1 MKRLRAA
8 VLCLGL
14 APSWL
19 WGADAKADLNQARAH
34 YQQTVTQYGKNSPQ
48 AKTAK
53 NNLRNARHAFHTN
66 RRQHPPMRAGAR

>member
-1 MKRLRAA
+1 MA

-19 WGADAKADLNQARAH
+19 WGADTKAHLDQARAS
-34 YQQTVTQYGKNSPQ
+34 YQQTIAQYGKNSPQ

-53 NNLRNARHAFHTN
+53 SNLRNARHAFHAD
-66 RRQHPPMRAGAR
+66 RRQRQNKQTGSH